1 MNKVFVFLIRK
12 TARLNKVR
20 LKHKKRKITH
30 ANENEKKNG
39 DQYISVVNLI
49 GFNENDRNH
58 NKRKFIGFNGFK
70 LIR

>member
-1 MNKVFVFLIRK
+1 MPMK
-12 TARLNKVR
+12 T
-20 LKHKKRKITH
+20 
-30 ANENEKKNG
+30 KKNG